1 MVGLRDK
8 NMIPKNKG
16 DYMFLSR
23 VLDDGINIK
32 EMDAAIP
39 LQASNEM
46 RAIGINPSNYVMMY
60 WKDGKQELVNIVAH
74 WAVLKN
80 SN

>member
-1 MVGLRDK
+1 MVTLREE
-8 NMIPKNKG
+8 NMIPKSKG
-16 DYMFLSR
+16 DYMYLAR

-39 LQASNEM
+39 LSASNEM
-46 RAIGINPSNYVMMY
+46 RSIGIDPSDYVMMY